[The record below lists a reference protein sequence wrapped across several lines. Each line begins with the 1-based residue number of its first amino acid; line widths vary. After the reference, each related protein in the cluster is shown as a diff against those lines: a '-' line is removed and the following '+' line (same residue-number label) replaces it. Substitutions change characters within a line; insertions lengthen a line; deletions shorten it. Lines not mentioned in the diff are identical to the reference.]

1 MLEDFSTMKSLERWY
16 TWSIFFEWSTT
27 SRYPC
32 PNIRTGWMVHSWLI
46 RSITHTRRQHTW
58 GVQVL
63 PTTEDLYLPLHLLL
77 IWSMSYYNFMD
88 RDDWGPKICQA
99 LPQNKVSQ
107 NLPKHETAAQTHH
120 MNPRYSAFPKFPG
133 LWEMVELQQK
143 WTLPEALKGK
153 LEKCRPWWY
162 SPTASNTP
170 HASSPACFR
179 GVSLHG
185 LIPQLRKIKK
195 FQKLNPDLAGLVH
208 KELRVL
214 FRSKSWFQCLAE
226 LFLRMKPS
234 WPHRPIASSFKP
246 KHTGRLPCLHW
257 ATNCP
262 FHLGKPMESLCYDD
276 PMLHQLANSS
286 TPVPRTC
293 CLQWS
298 SHVAPPKEMP
308 RKFSK
313 VSKHCFKKNMQF
325 GWKKGLFKMLWIYSI
340 YMCIYVVIF

>member
-32 PNIRTGWMVHSWLI
+32 PNIWTGWMVHSWLI

-77 IWSMSYYNFMD
+77 IRSMSYYNFMD

-107 NLPKHETAAQTHH
+107 ILPKHETAAQTHH

-143 WTLPEALKGK
+143 GPLPEALKAWEMQALMVQPCSFK
-153 LEKCRPWWY
+153 YPSCFEPCLLPWCL
-162 SPTASNTP
+162 SPWPHSTASENQKVSKVKP
-170 HASSPACFR
+170 WPCRVGSQKFAASFPVKIVIS
-179 GVSLHG
+179 VSG
-185 LIPQLRKIKK
+185 RT
-195 FQKLNPDLAGLVH
+195 
-208 KELRVL
+208 
-214 FRSKSWFQCLAE
+214 
-226 LFLRMKPS
+226 FLRMKPS

-262 FHLGKPMESLCYDD
+262 FHLGKPGLCYDD
-276 PMLHQLANSS
+276 PMLHQLDNSS

-298 SHVAPPKEMP
+298 SHVVPPKEMP

-325 GWKKGLFKMLWIYSI
+325 GWKKGLLNMIWIYTI
-340 YMCIYVVIF
+340 